1 MSPPPS
7 DITTSTTKT
16 SFLEPTTARD
26 TMAMFGSANASDVHP
41 FTKELAKVNEVA
53 EGFGSTGLVL
63 DEEEQEMLNKGLCKF
78 SVTDYIQEIS
88 GGVFEDQ
95 LGLNPWI

>member
-1 MSPPPS
+1 MFSPSIAS
-7 DITTSTTKT
+7 DI
-16 SFLEPTTARD
+16 
-26 TMAMFGSANASDVHP
+26 HP

-53 EGFGSTGLVL
+53 EEFGSMTMVL
-63 DEEEQEMLNKGLCKF
+63 DEEEQEMMSKGLQKF
-78 SVTDYIQEIS
+78 SVSDYIQEIS